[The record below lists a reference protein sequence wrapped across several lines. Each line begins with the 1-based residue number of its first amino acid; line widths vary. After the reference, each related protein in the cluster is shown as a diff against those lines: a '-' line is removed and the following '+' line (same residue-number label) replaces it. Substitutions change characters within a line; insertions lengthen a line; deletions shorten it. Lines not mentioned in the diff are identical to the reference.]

1 VKAFFDTTV
10 IVASFYEDHLH
21 HQASFDLYSSQR
33 KSTACTAAHCL
44 AEFYSTTTGM
54 PGKRQASPRDA
65 LQFLTDVRQR
75 LTLITLDE
83 TEYLEVLDAA
93 AESGTAGGA
102 IYDALIARCA
112 MKAKAQIL
120 YTWNTKH
127 FMRLKPE
134 LAARV
139 REPGIA

>member
-1 VKAFFDTTV
+1 MPDQYGHERARIQPHRRSRRAIDRWE
-10 IVASFYEDHLH
+10 IP
-21 HQASFDLYSSQR
+21 
-33 KSTACTAAHCL
+33 
-44 AEFYSTTTGM
+44 TTTGM

-65 LQFLTDVRQR
+65 LQFLNDVRQR
-75 LTLITLDE
+75 LTLITRDE

-112 MKAKAQIL
+112 MKAKAQVL

-134 LAARV
+134 LAAHV
-139 REPGIA
+139 REPQPA